1 MEVDDAI
8 REALDAVASRFE
20 GKVERVED
28 LRGEPL
34 YVADRSVA
42 RAFLEG
48 LKNDENT
55 GCDYL
60 VFITG
65 QDNYLD
71 EPRFEVVYC
80 VRSLERNFD
89 VRVKV
94 PVPGEEP
101 GVDSLCDL
109 YPAANWHEREVWDM
123 FGVRFQG
130 HPNLERIL
138 MWEGFEGHPLRKDY
152 PLLGNTPGTPGY
164 IGKGGKL

>member
-1 MEVDDAI
+1 MEVDATI
-8 REALDAVASRFE
+8 REALDAIASGFE
-20 GKVERVED
+20 GQVEAVED

-34 YVADRSVA
+34 YVADRGVA
-42 RAFLEG
+42 HDFIER
-48 LKNDENT
+48 LKTDEKT
-55 GCDYL
+55 GCDSL

-101 GVDSLCDL
+101 EVASLCDL
-109 YPAANWHEREVWDM
+109 FPGANWLEREVWDM
-123 FGVRFQG
+123 FGIRFKG

>member
-1 MEVDDAI
+1 MEVDHDI
-8 REALDAVASRFE
+8 REALDAIASEFE
-20 GKVERVED
+20 GKVEAAGD

-34 YVADRSVA
+34 YLADRSVA
-42 RAFLEG
+42 HDLIERF
-48 LKNDENT
+48 KSDERT
-55 GCDYL
+55 GCNCL

-89 VRVKV
+89 VRIKV

-101 GVDSLCDL
+101 EVASLCDL
-109 YPAANWHEREVWDM
+109 FPSANWLEREVWDM
-123 FGVRFQG
+123 FGVRFAG